1 MNVIETTT
9 GNTALHFACRR
20 IMDSLIR
27 SDMDCEGCVTRLI
40 NAGCDTSIRNNQGA
54 TAVDIAT
61 SGDQGRRLMA
71 RVMTPYGP
79 NRRKQQPVK
88 QQERVN
94 TRLGSTMLLLHAAQN
109 SDTSALAS
117 LLEDGADVN
126 ALVSLDVADPMRPG
140 RTAQR
145 AALFLAIAHKQ
156 DSAVRWLL
164 DHGANPG
171 TVTVH

>member
-1 MNVIETTT
+1 MLGLVASTSRPVFVAKRDAKVWFDQLLAPACLRRWFARPPVSVKELLAT
-9 GNTALHFACRR
+9 GRVTSE
-20 IMDSLIR
+20 DIR
-27 SDMDCEGCVTRLI
+27 
-40 NAGCDTSIRNNQGA
+40 
-54 TAVDIAT
+54 
-61 SGDQGRRLMA
+61 
-71 RVMTPYGP
+71 
-79 NRRKQQPVK
+79 
-88 QQERVN
+88 
-94 TRLGSTMLLLHAAQN
+94 AA
-109 SDTSALAS
+109 

-171 TVTVH
+171 TVTVHYRDFDKPASCMHV

>member
-71 RVMTPYGP
+71 RVMTS
-79 NRRKQQPVK
+79 
-88 QQERVN
+88 QERVN

>member
-1 MNVIETTT
+1 M
-9 GNTALHFACRR
+9 
-20 IMDSLIR
+20 
-27 SDMDCEGCVTRLI
+27 
-40 NAGCDTSIRNNQGA
+40 
-54 TAVDIAT
+54 
-61 SGDQGRRLMA
+61 
-71 RVMTPYGP
+71 
-79 NRRKQQPVK
+79 
-88 QQERVN
+88 
-94 TRLGSTMLLLHAAQN
+94 LLHAALN
-109 SDTSALAS
+109 NDTSALAS

-126 ALVSLDVADPMRPG
+126 VLVSLDVADPMRPG